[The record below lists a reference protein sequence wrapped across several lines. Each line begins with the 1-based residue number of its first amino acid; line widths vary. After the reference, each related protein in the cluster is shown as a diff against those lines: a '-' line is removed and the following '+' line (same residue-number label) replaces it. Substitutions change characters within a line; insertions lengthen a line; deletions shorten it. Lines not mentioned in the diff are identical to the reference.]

1 VSPDR
6 KSDDV
11 QRAVIDRITGEWAVL
26 LVGDKEQERR
36 VRASDL
42 PDGADEGS
50 IVDVRS
56 TGLKLEVIATDD
68 AATEAKRGEMKDRLS
83 RLKNTRS
90 SGRFDKPKPE

>member
-1 VSPDR
+1 MSSDR
-6 KSDDV
+6 ESDDV

-36 VRASDL
+36 VRASEL
-42 PDGADEGS
+42 PDGAEEGS
-50 IVDVRS
+50 IVEVRS

-68 AATEAKRGEMKDRLS
+68 AATEAKRAEMKDRLS

-90 SGRFDKPKPE
+90 SGRFDKPTPE